1 MALIASSVI
10 FWNQT
15 KQQEIERAELNGSGC
30 WFFATPLK
38 NMSSSVGMT
47 KFPIYGKIKLMF
59 QTTIIFFRKSFDLT
73 LDNSKTE
80 SLLILFIKSASH
92 SIHAC
97 YHHFGWAITMCYMLN
112 HGILLWTKRAGQRV
126 KLGSPLNSDVF
137 RGSISLRWGPGNM
150 CFTQSRFCHVYFS
163 VLSHTH

>member
-1 MALIASSVI
+1 
-10 FWNQT
+10 
-15 KQQEIERAELNGSGC
+15 
-30 WFFATPLK
+30 
-38 NMSSSVGMT
+38 
-47 KFPIYGKIKLMF
+47 MF

-137 RGSISLRWGPGNM
+137 RGSISLRWGPGICVLLSQDFAM
-150 CFTQSRFCHVYFS
+150 FISVFS
-163 VLSHTH
+163 LILIEFPDVRPICAFPLIGAFRIALPFPPKKILMRCIMYPLVI